1 MKTELGLVL
10 WKSLRDVQ
18 ICSQIEPH
26 ERKRLLR
33 PPTENVLERFT
44 LARIEAPELADPLST
59 FLLLLQT
66 PARVDVSDLALA
78 CHHVYEW
85 ADQRGLRLIAYHFSE
100 AAAYADPFDPARANF
115 AARMARRSLMKDRA
129 ALWYLRAHRIAIL
142 VGSKREAIYALL
154 GYGTMM
160 KDVGNFE
167 EARRA
172 FERAA
177 RRAIAGKRR
186 REAAE
191 ACHDLFAIALELGH
205 YRLAERHLR
214 KALSIYP
221 VKHKRIPALAYDIGF
236 LLIRECQF
244 QAALSV
250 LERTTPLIKRP
261 EERTLVWSAVAW
273 AAAGAGL
280 SERFEEAERTTVEQV
295 AIFVDFA
302 PAIFIHLA
310 EACRALRRWD
320 RALAYAE
327 AAYRAALERQEPPL
341 AEEAEELRTAIGLRQ
356 DAPAQAEDS
365 VRTGALARAA
375 VLRLQK
381 WAQTP
386 GRGRPGADSGN

>member
-1 MKTELGLVL
+1 MCT
-10 WKSLRDVQ
+10 
-18 ICSQIEPH
+18 I
-26 ERKRLLR
+26 
-33 PPTENVLERFT
+33 
-44 LARIEAPELADPLST
+44 PLSVQQC
-59 FLLLLQT
+59 LLPGAT
-66 PARVDVSDLALA
+66 
-78 CHHVYEW
+78 
-85 ADQRGLRLIAYHFSE
+85 
-100 AAAYADPFDPARANF
+100 
-115 AARMARRSLMKDRA
+115 MKDRA

-244 QAALSV
+244 HGALSV
-250 LERTTPLIKRP
+250 LERTAPLIKRP
-261 EERTLVWSAVAW
+261 EELDPRVVRR
-273 AAAGAGL
+273 GL
-280 SERFEEAERTTVEQV
+280 GGGGRRSER
-295 AIFVDFA
+295 
-302 PAIFIHLA
+302 
-310 EACRALRRWD
+310 AL
-320 RALAYAE
+320 
-327 AAYRAALERQEPPL
+327 
-341 AEEAEELRTAIGLRQ
+341 
-356 DAPAQAEDS
+356 
-365 VRTGALARAA
+365 
-375 VLRLQK
+375 
-381 WAQTP
+381 
-386 GRGRPGADSGN
+386 